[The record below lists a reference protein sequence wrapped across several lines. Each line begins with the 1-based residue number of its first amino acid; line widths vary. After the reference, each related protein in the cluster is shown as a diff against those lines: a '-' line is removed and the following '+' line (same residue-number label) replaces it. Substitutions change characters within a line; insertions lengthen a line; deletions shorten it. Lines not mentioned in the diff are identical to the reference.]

1 MAISAAQCRAARA
14 LLNWSQEQL
23 AENAQVAR
31 ATLADF
37 EREGRVP
44 MRQNLLAI
52 VAALEAAGVA
62 FIPENGEG
70 AGVRFRKRLLE
81 FSNAVSPDGDGVSLS
96 VRYQDQAYRAL
107 VSREILDDLDRTNYR
122 TFEARVG
129 AVQRHLPLILRSV
142 EAKLASGA
150 GRRLQRVV
158 LAHAD
163 FPDGAF

>member
-62 FIPENGEG
+62 FIPENG
-70 AGVRFRKRLLE
+70 AGLE
-81 FSNAVSPDGDGVSLS
+81 
-96 VRYQDQAYRAL
+96 
-107 VSREILDDLDRTNYR
+107 
-122 TFEARVG
+122 
-129 AVQRHLPLILRSV
+129 
-142 EAKLASGA
+142 
-150 GRRLQRVV
+150 
-158 LAHAD
+158 
-163 FPDGAF
+163 